1 MIDFHT
7 HILPNIDNGSRN
19 IEETFN
25 LIKEAKEAGFEG
37 IVLTSHYKEGYY
49 ETDTPERERW
59 VNAITEN
66 LRAKGIDIKIYLANE
81 IYITDNMM
89 ELLER
94 GKASTINNTCYVLI
108 DLPLDEEP
116 MNLYQVIYSLQENK
130 LIPVI
135 AHPERYEFIQKEPEF
150 VYELIE
156 KGCYMQANYGSI
168 LGQYGRKA
176 QLIVRKLLE
185 NHSIHFLGSDV
196 HRQGTIY
203 PKMKEAL
210 LEIEEIVGK
219 DKLEDLTT
227 TNPKLALANKRIEID
242 TPYESKLSFKEKIK
256 MYIKSY

>member
-1 MIDFHT
+1 M
-7 HILPNIDNGSRN
+7 
-19 IEETFN
+19 
-25 LIKEAKEAGFEG
+25 
-37 IVLTSHYKEGYY
+37 
-49 ETDTPERERW
+49 W

>member
-49 ETDTPERERW
+49 ETDTPEREVW

-66 LRAKGIDIKIYLANE
+66 LRAKGIDIKVYLANE

-89 ELLER
+89 ELLEA

-135 AHPERYEFIQKEPEF
+135 AHPERYDLSKKNQN
-150 VYELIE
+150 L
-156 KGCYMQANYGSI
+156 YMN
-168 LGQYGRKA
+168 
-176 QLIVRKLLE
+176 
-185 NHSIHFLGSDV
+185 
-196 HRQGTIY
+196 
-203 PKMKEAL
+203 
-210 LEIEEIVGK
+210 
-219 DKLEDLTT
+219 
-227 TNPKLALANKRIEID
+227 
-242 TPYESKLSFKEKIK
+242 
-256 MYIKSY
+256 

>member
-25 LIKEAKEAGFEG
+25 LIKEAQKAGFEG

-49 ETDTPERERW
+49 ETDTPEREVW
-59 VNAITEN
+59 VNAISEN
-66 LRAKGIDIKIYLANE
+66 LKAKGIDIKVYLANE
-81 IYITDNMM
+81 IFITDNMM
-89 ELLER
+89 QLLEE

-135 AHPERYEFIQKEPEF
+135 AHPEKYEFIQKEPEF

-156 KGCYMQANYGSI
+156 KGCYMQANYGSM

-176 QLIVRKLLE
+176 QIIARKLFE
-185 NHSIHFLGSDV
+185 NNSIHFLGSDV
-196 HRQGTIY
+196 HRQNTIY
-203 PKMKEAL
+203 PKMSEAL
-210 LEIEEIVGK
+210 EEIASIIGTER
-219 DKLEDLTT
+219 LEKLTT
-227 TNPKLALANKRIEID
+227 TNPKLALANKRIEMD
-242 TPYESKLSFKEKIK
+242 TPYESKLTFKEKIK
-256 MYIKSY
+256 MYIRNY